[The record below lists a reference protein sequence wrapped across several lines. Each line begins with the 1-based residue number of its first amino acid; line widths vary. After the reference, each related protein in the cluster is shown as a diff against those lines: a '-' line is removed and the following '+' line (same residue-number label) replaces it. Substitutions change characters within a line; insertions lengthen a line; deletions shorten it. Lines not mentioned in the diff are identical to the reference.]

1 MDIRIQVEKC
11 IYAFET
17 CCYPIANLDMALLSS
32 HVATDLKKRRQV
44 EYVNGPVVGAGLKI
58 TTAAYGFKT
67 SGSASRS
74 GTGTTA

>member
-1 MDIRIQVEKC
+1 
-11 IYAFET
+11 
-17 CCYPIANLDMALLSS
+17 MALLSS
-32 HVATDLKKRRQV
+32 HVATDLKKHRQV

-74 GTGTTA
+74 RTGTTA

>member
-1 MDIRIQVEKC
+1 
-11 IYAFET
+11 
-17 CCYPIANLDMALLSS
+17 MALLSS

-74 GTGTTA
+74 GNGTTA